1 MPEIKL
7 MEIELDHLEEQIP
20 GKRNRDS
27 PPLHLWDPELS
38 GDIDIVINADG
49 EWIHQGG
56 KIKRDSIVDLF
67 SRILRRESDG
77 DYYLV
82 TPGEKWRIQVE
93 SHPLIVVDVDR
104 HGTGKSQVLIVTLN
118 NGKRLEIDTDHP
130 LSQEPLRERV
140 AVVALEHGLSA
151 LFSRAA
157 WYRLAEMIDPQGNLW
172 SAGQCYHLE

>member
-1 MPEIKL
+1 

-20 GKRNRDS
+20 GKRNLDS

-56 KIKRDSIVDLF
+56 KIERTSIVTLF
-67 SRILRRESDG
+67 SKILRRESDG

-82 TPGEKWRIQVE
+82 TPGEKWRVQVE
-93 SHPLIVVDVDR
+93 LHPLIVVDIDR
-104 HGTGKSQVLIVTLN
+104 HGTGKLQTLEATLN
-118 NGKRLEIDTDHP
+118 NGKRLEIDAAHP
-130 LSQEPLRERV
+130 LSQEPRRDMV
-140 AVVALEHGLSA
+140 AVVTLEHGLSA

-157 WYRLAEMIDPQGNLW
+157 WYRLVEMIDDQGNLW
-172 SAGQCYHLE
+172 SAGECYSLK

>member
-1 MPEIKL
+1 
-7 MEIELDHLEEQIP
+7 MEIELDHLEGQIP
-20 GKRNRDS
+20 GKRNLDS

-38 GDIDIVINADG
+38 GDIYIVIDADG

-56 KIKRDSIVDLF
+56 KIERTSIVNLF
-67 SRILRRESDG
+67 SRLLRRESDG

-93 SHPLIVVDVDR
+93 LHPLIVVDIDC
-104 HGTGKSQVLIVTLN
+104 HGTGKTQTLEATLN
-118 NGKRLEIDTDHP
+118 NGKRLEIDTAHP
-130 LSQEPLRERV
+130 LSQEPRCEMV

-157 WYRLAEMIDPQGNLW
+157 WYRLAEMIDDQGNLW
-172 SAGQCYHLE
+172 SAGQCYNLQ